1 LNEKDTMRN
10 LAALAVSVICAASA
24 VWAVP
29 AKPMAAADPLT
40 VVTLSSRPDLVSGGD
55 ALVEIRSAAGATAK
69 VTVSVNDRDAT
80 AAFRADA
87 ARKSLVGLVDGLKV
101 GKNTIV
107 AKAGAQVA
115 RLEVTNY
122 PITGPILSGD
132 HLTPFA
138 CNTVASGLGE
148 PLDAD
153 CSAKMKVEYFYKSSA
168 PAAPAAGRG
177 RGAAA
182 TFKPL
187 DLTAA
192 IPSDVAQTTTSE
204 GKTVPYIVRVESGTI
219 NRAIYRIAILDDP
232 ARSAEMAAADWTP
245 APAWNRALMMT
256 FGGGCGTNYNQG
268 TNQAVSAIFDA
279 AVSRG
284 FAHAISTQNVMQQHC
299 NDALSGEALMMI
311 KEHFIERY
319 GLPKWTM
326 GFGGSG
332 GSIQQLLIAQNFPG
346 LLDGLLPSLTFADS
360 ISVRPS
366 VTDCRLLMN
375 VFKTDAATWTK
386 EKMTAVEGYT
396 PGTCTAWDRSFI
408 NVIVADYAQGCGI
421 PKDQVYDAVTNP
433 KGARCTM
440 WDTNVASFG
449 RDPKTGFA
457 RRSLDNVGVQY
468 GLKAFNSGAITAA
481 EFIDLNRKVGGFDND
496 GHIRAERTA
505 ADPEAVRLAY
515 ATGRLDS
522 AAGGLG
528 ALPILHYRSYNDPL
542 GDIHTYDRDF
552 TVRERLRKANGRV
565 DNQVIWIYPNG
576 AAGVGATVTGLAI
589 DTMSRWLDTLAK
601 DTSSA
606 SAIEKV
612 VRAKPAD
619 AVDGCFTAEGEK
631 IAEPLSLTGTGRCAT
646 LFPPH
651 STPRLVAGAP
661 LGDDLLKCQLKPID
675 AKDYKAALTA
685 EQVQQLRQLFPG
697 GVCDYSKA
705 GVNQVRLAGTY
716 QKLPLAAPDRSST
729 TAARR

>member
-1 LNEKDTMRN
+1 MR
-10 LAALAVSVICAASA
+10 LLRGLVISFVGAALCIWAAS
-24 VWAVP
+24 VMP
-29 AKPMAAADPLT
+29 QAAGDPLT
-40 VVTLSSRPDLVSGGD
+40 IVTLSSRADMVSGGD
-55 ALVEIRSAAGATAK
+55 TLLEIRSTASARVS
-69 VTVSVNDRDAT
+69 VTVNDRDVT
-80 AAFRADA
+80 QAFHPDA
-87 ARKSLVGLVDGLKV
+87 VRKSLVGLVEGLQV
-101 GKNTIV
+101 GRNTIV
-107 AKAGAQVA
+107 AKAGSQTA

-122 PITGPILSGD
+122 PITGPILSGE
-132 HLTPFA
+132 HLKPFA
-138 CNTVASGLGE
+138 CNTVQSGLGE

-153 CSAKMKVEYFYKSSA
+153 CSAATKVEYFYKSST
-168 PAAPAAGRG
+168 PPAPAAGRG
-177 RGAAA
+177 RGSAAA
-182 TFKPL
+182 SFKPF
-187 DLTAA
+187 DPNASRPTD
-192 IPSDVAQTTTSE
+192 IDHTTTSE

-219 NRAIYRIAILDDP
+219 NRSIYRIAILDDP
-232 ARSAEMAAADWTP
+232 ARAAGAAWTP
-245 APAWNRALMMT
+245 GPGWNRAFMMT

-268 TNQAVSAIFDA
+268 TNQAVAAIFDA

-375 VFKTDAATWTK
+375 YYKTDPATWTK
-386 EKMTAVEGYT
+386 EKATAVEGYT
-396 PGTCTAWDRSFI
+396 PGTCTSWDRSFI

-421 PKDQVYDAVTNP
+421 PKDQVYDPVTNP

-468 GLKAFNSGAITAA
+468 GLMAFNSGAISAA
-481 EFIDLNRKVGGFDND
+481 EFIDLNKKIGGYDND
-496 GHIRAERTA
+496 GHIRAERTT
-505 ADPEAVRLAY
+505 ADPESVRLAY
-515 ATGRLDS
+515 AAGRLDS

-528 ALPILHYRSYNDPL
+528 SLPILHYRSYNDPL
-542 GDIHTYDRDF
+542 GDIHTFDRDF
-552 TVRERLRKANGRV
+552 TIRERMRKASGRV
-565 DNQVIWIYPNG
+565 DNEVIWIYPNG
-576 AAGVGATVTGLAI
+576 AANLGATVTGLAI
-589 DTMSRWLDTLAK
+589 DTMSRWLDALVK
-601 DTSSA
+601 DTSKSV
-606 SAIEKV
+606 AIDKV
-612 VRAKPAD
+612 VRAKPAA
-619 AVDGCFTAEGEK
+619 AVDSCWTAEGTRIE
-631 IAEPLSLTGTGRCAT
+631 EPLSLTGTGKCAT

-661 LGDDLLKCQLKPID
+661 LADDVLKCQLKPVD
-675 AKDYKAALTA
+675 PKDYKAAMTGGEL
-685 EQVQQLRQLFPG
+685 EQLRQIFPG

-705 GVNQVRLAGTY
+705 GVNQVRLGGTY
-716 QKLPLAAPDRSST
+716 QKLPLPAPVSSST
-729 TAARR
+729 AAGQQR

>member
-1 LNEKDTMRN
+1 MRF
-10 LAALAVSVICAASA
+10 LSAFAVSVVCAASCLWILSA
-24 VWAVP
+24 RP
-29 AKPMAAADPLT
+29 QAAADPLT
-40 VVTLSSRPDLVSGGD
+40 IVTLSSRADLVSGGE
-55 ALVEIRSAAGATAK
+55 ALVEIRSAAGASAK
-69 VTVSVNDRDAT
+69 VSVTVNDRDVS
-80 AAFRADA
+80 AAFRPDA
-87 ARKSLVGLVDGLKV
+87 GRKSLVGLVDGLKV
-101 GKNTIV
+101 GRNAIV
-107 AKAGAQVA
+107 AKAGSQTTK
-115 RLEVTNY
+115 LEVTNY
-122 PITGPILSGD
+122 PVTGPILSGE
-132 HLTPFA
+132 HLKPFA

-153 CSAKMKVEYFYKSSA
+153 CSAKMKVEYFYKPST

-232 ARSAEMAAADWTP
+232 ARSAEIAASERHHD
-245 APAWNRALMMT
+245 PAWNGALMMT

-268 TNQAVSAIFDA
+268 TNQAAGAIFDA

-319 GLPKWTM
+319 GIPKWTM

-360 ISVRPS
+360 ISVRPG

-375 VFKTDAATWTK
+375 YYKTDTSTWTK
-386 EKMTAVEGYT
+386 EKATAVEGYT

-421 PKDQVYDAVTNP
+421 PKDQVYDPVTNP

-468 GLKAFNSGAITAA
+468 GLKAFNSGAISAA
-481 EFIDLNRKVGGFDND
+481 EFIDLNRKIGGYDND

-505 ADPEAVRLAY
+505 ADPESVRMAY
-515 ATGRLDS
+515 VAGRLDS

-528 ALPILHYRSYNDPL
+528 SLPILHYRSYNDPL
-542 GDIHTYDRDF
+542 GDIHTYERDF
-552 TVRERLRKANGRV
+552 TMRERLRKANGRV

-576 AAGVGATVTGLAI
+576 GANLGATVSGLAI
-589 DTMSRWLDTLAK
+589 DTMSQWLDALAK

-606 SAIEKV
+606 PAIDKV
-612 VRAKPAD
+612 VRAKPAA
-619 AVDGCFTAEGEK
+619 AVDACWTAEGAK
-631 IAEPLSLTGTGRCAT
+631 IEEPLSLTGTGRCAA
-646 LFPPH
+646 LYPPH

-661 LGDDLLKCQLKPID
+661 LAEDVLKCQVKAID
-675 AKDYKAALTA
+675 AKDYTSSMSVD
-685 EQVQQLRQLFPG
+685 EMQQLRQVFPG

-705 GVNQVRLAGTY
+705 GVNQRPLSGTY
-716 QKLPLAAPDRSST
+716 LKLPLAAPAPSS

>member
-1 LNEKDTMRN
+1 MRI
-10 LAALAVSVICAASA
+10 LKAVVVSTVAAACLWAVSAR
-24 VWAVP
+24 P
-29 AKPMAAADPLT
+29 QAAADPLT
-40 VVTLSSRPDLVSGGD
+40 VVTLSSRADLVSGGD
-55 ALVEIRSAAGATAK
+55 ALIEIRSAAGAAAK
-69 VTVSVNDRDAT
+69 VSVTVNDRDASP
-80 AAFRADA
+80 AFHADA
-87 ARKSLVGLVDGLKV
+87 ARKSIVGLVEGLKV
-101 GKNTIV
+101 GRNTIV
-107 AKAGAQVA
+107 AKAGSQTA

-122 PITGPILSGD
+122 PITGPILSGE
-132 HLTPFA
+132 HLAPFV

-153 CSAKMKVEYFYKSSA
+153 CSATMKVEYFYKSSA
-168 PAAPAAGRG
+168 PAGAPAAGRG
-177 RGAAA
+177 RGTAA

-204 GKTVPYIVRVESGTI
+204 GKTVRYIVRVESGTI

-232 ARSAEMAAADWTP
+232 ARAAEMAAADWTP
-245 APAWNRALMMT
+245 APAWNRAFMMT

-268 TNQAVSAIFDA
+268 TNQASGAIFDA

-319 GLPKWTM
+319 GVPKWTM

-375 VFKTDAATWTK
+375 YYKTDAATWTK
-386 EKMTAVEGYT
+386 EKATAVEGYT
-396 PGTCTAWDRSFI
+396 PGTCTSWDRSFI

-421 PKDQVYDAVTNP
+421 PKEQVYDAVTNP

-468 GLKAFNSGAITAA
+468 GLKAFNSGAISAA
-481 EFIDLNRKVGGFDND
+481 EFIDLNRKIGGYDND
-496 GHIRAERTA
+496 GHIRAARTA
-505 ADPEAVRLAY
+505 ADPESVRMAY
-515 ATGRLDS
+515 VAGRLDS
-522 AAGGLG
+522 GSGGLG
-528 ALPILHYRSYNDPL
+528 SLPILHYRSYNDPL
-542 GDIHTYDRDF
+542 GDIHTYERDF
-552 TVRERLRKANGRV
+552 TMRERLRKANGRV

-576 AAGVGATVTGLAI
+576 AAGLAATVTGLAI
-589 DTMSRWLDTLAK
+589 DTMSQWLDALAK

-606 SAIEKV
+606 PAIDKV
-612 VRAKPAD
+612 VRTKPAA
-619 AVDGCFTAEGEK
+619 AVDGCFTAEGTRVD
-631 IAEPLSLTGTGRCAT
+631 EPLSLTGNGRCAT

-651 STPRLVAGAP
+651 ATPRLVAGAP
-661 LGDDLLKCQLKPID
+661 LTDDVLKCELKPID
-675 AKDYKAALTA
+675 AKDYKAPLTA
-685 EQVQQLRQLFPG
+685 DEMQQLRQAFPG

-705 GVNQVRLAGTY
+705 GVNQVRLGGTY
-716 QKLPLAAPDRSST
+716 QKLPLAAPARTS
-729 TAARR
+729 TAAAQR

>member
-1 LNEKDTMRN
+1 MR
-10 LAALAVSVICAASA
+10 LLRALTVSSVGAAACIWAISA
-24 VWAVP
+24 RP
-29 AKPMAAADPLT
+29 QAAADPLT
-40 VVTLSSRPDLVSGGD
+40 IVTLSSRADLVSGGD
-55 ALVEIRSAAGATAK
+55 TLVEIRSAAGASAK
-69 VTVSVNDRDAT
+69 VSVTVNDRDVSR
-80 AAFRADA
+80 AFHANA
-87 ARKSLVGLVDGLKV
+87 ERKSIVGLVEGLKV
-101 GKNTIV
+101 GRNALV
-107 AKAGAQVA
+107 AKAGSQTA
-115 RLEVTNY
+115 RLEVTNH

-132 HLTPFA
+132 HITPFA
-138 CNTVASGLGE
+138 CNTVQSGLGE

-153 CSAKMKVEYFYKSSA
+153 CSAKTKVEYFYKSSSPETA
-168 PAAPAAGRG
+168 AAGRG

-187 DLTAA
+187 DVAA
-192 IPSDVAQTTTSE
+192 PLPADVAQTTTSE

-232 ARSAEMAAADWTP
+232 ARSAELAAADWTP
-245 APAWNRALMMT
+245 APAWNHAFMMT

-268 TNQAVSAIFDA
+268 ANQAVTAIFDA

-319 GLPKWTM
+319 GIPKWTM

-375 VFKTDAATWTK
+375 YYKTDPATWTK
-386 EKMTAVEGYT
+386 EKATAVEGYT
-396 PGTCTAWDRSFI
+396 PGTCTSWDRSFI

-421 PKDQVYDAVTNP
+421 PKEQVYDPVTNP

-468 GLKAFNSGAITAA
+468 GLKALNSGAISAA
-481 EFIDLNRKVGGFDND
+481 EFIDLNRKIGGYDND

-505 ADPEAVRLAY
+505 ADPESVRLAY
-515 ATGRLDS
+515 VAGRLDS

-528 ALPILHYRSYNDPL
+528 SLPILHYRSYNDPL
-542 GDIHTYDRDF
+542 GDIHTFDRDF
-552 TVRERLRKANGRV
+552 TMRERMRKANGRV
-565 DNQVIWIYPNG
+565 DNEVIWIYPNG
-576 AAGVGATVTGLAI
+576 GTVGATVTSLAI
-589 DTMSRWLDTLAK
+589 DTMSRWLDALAK
-601 DTSSA
+601 DGSSA
-606 SAIEKV
+606 SAIDKV
-612 VRAKPAD
+612 VKAKPAA
-619 AVDGCFTAEGEK
+619 AVDACFTADGTK
-631 IAEPLSLTGTGRCAT
+631 IDEPLSLTGTGKCAT
-646 LFPPH
+646 LYPPH
-651 STPRLVAGAP
+651 STPRLVAGAQ
-661 LGDDLLKCQLKPID
+661 LADDVLKCQLKPVD
-675 AKDYKAALTA
+675 SKDYKAPMTA
-685 EQVQQLRQLFPG
+685 DQIQQLRQVFPG

-705 GVNQVRLAGTY
+705 GVNQRPLGGTY
-716 QKLPLAAPDRSST
+716 QRLPLSAPTSSST
-729 TAARR
+729 AAAQR